1 MHNPLD
7 NLLVSVVLFEQVY
20 KVLNVMDHDLR
31 VLLTSFAESPL
42 SLLLDFYVIQV
53 LGDQRKQMLY
63 KLTLY
68 RRVWLLY

>member
-1 MHNPLD
+1 
-7 NLLVSVVLFEQVY
+7 
-20 KVLNVMDHDLR
+20 MDHDLR
-31 VLLTSFAESPL
+31 VLLASLAESPL

-63 KLTLY
+63 ELTLY